1 MLRRYRPGTALLLL
15 AGSLL
20 LTGCAD
26 PLVVGDPTGIAF
38 VDRILAFLA
47 NPNVAYLLLVLGL
60 LAIIAEVAT
69 PGAVWPGVVGSL
81 MLLLSLF
88 GLLQLPTNWFG
99 VLLILSGVIMMLID
113 INVPGFVLS
122 IGGIIA
128 FLIGSLLLFARPAEM
143 PLSAIPASPLNPLL
157 AIGTTAAVGAFF
169 LLGVAAAFRAH
180 RLPVATGR
188 ETLLGKIGMAR
199 QSLEPVGIVHI
210 EGEEWSAENVT
221 GEYIP
226 AGTRVRVVGL
236 DGLRLK
242 VEAEPDIERSIS
254 DA

>member
-1 MLRRYRPGTALLLL
+1 MLRRCRRWPALTLL
-15 AGSLL
+15 AGALL

-26 PLVVGDPTGIAF
+26 PLIVDDPTGVVF
-38 VDRILAFLA
+38 VDRLLAFLA

-69 PGAVWPGVVGSL
+69 PGAVGPGVIGSL
-81 MLLLSLF
+81 MLLMSLF
-88 GLLQLPTNWFG
+88 GLLQLPTNWLG

-113 INVPGFVLS
+113 IKVPGFILS
-122 IGGIIA
+122 IGGIVA
-128 FLIGSLLLFARPAEM
+128 FLIGSLLLFARPAET
-143 PLSAIPASPLNPLL
+143 PLSAIPVSPLNPLL
-157 AIGTTAAVGAFF
+157 ALGTTAAVGAFF

-180 RLPVATGR
+180 QLPVATGK
-188 ETLLGKIGMAR
+188 ETLLGKVGVAR
-199 QSLEPVGIVHI
+199 QPLEPVGIVHI

-226 AGTRVRVVGL
+226 AGARVRVIGL

-242 VEAEPDIERSIS
+242 VEVAPDH
-254 DA
+254 